1 MEKHRVIV
9 SIFGKEYSLVSEVD
23 PEYIHRTASYLDSKM
38 REVSENY
45 PNIPETRIAVLAAL
59 NIADEL
65 FRAREDLESS
75 GAADQQIGELVRKL
89 SEAL

>member
-23 PEYIHRTASYLDSKM
+23 PEYIRRTAGYLDSKM

-45 PNIPETRIAVLAAL
+45 PNIPEARIAVLAAL

-65 FRAREDLESS
+65 LRAREDLESS
-75 GAADQQIGELVRKL
+75 SAVDQQIGDLARKL
-89 SEAL
+89 SESL